1 MLATWKGLAMR
12 AVAVTALGGPG
23 VLRVVERP
31 DPVAG
36 PGEILVRVRAAAVHP
51 ADMAARVGRIPG
63 GPVEPP
69 FLLGWD
75 FAGDVVA
82 VGDGVTEH
90 RPGSQVAGMV
100 PWYLTRGAVGAY
112 AEFLVAKRDWLVAVP
127 DELDAAEAATVG
139 LNALTA
145 RQALEMLS
153 PASGSAV
160 PASGSTI
167 LVTGASGGVGGFAAQ
182 LAVRAG
188 HRVLA
193 VASSDDEEWVRG
205 LGVAEV
211 VPRSADLSQLGPVP
225 AVLDAVPVG
234 ASAAATVADGGKLVT
249 TRPVPPLDPPRGV
262 RQETVLVQL
271 DPPMLAELMTEVAT
285 GRLRTRVAAS
295 LPLAEAAHAHRL
307 VEAGRLRGKIIL
319 MP

>member
-1 MLATWKGLAMR
+1 MR

-51 ADMAARVGRIPG
+51 ADLAARTGHIPG

-75 FAGDVVA
+75 FAGDVLA
-82 VGDGVTEH
+82 VGDGVPGH
-90 RPGSQVAGMV
+90 RPGSRVAGMV

-112 AEFLVAKRDWLVAVP
+112 AEFVVAKPDWLVGVP
-127 DELDAAEAATVG
+127 DELDATEAATVP

-145 RQALEMLS
+145 RQALAMMSLA
-153 PASGSAV
+153 P
-160 PASGSTI
+160 GSTV

-182 LAVRAG
+182 LAARAG
-188 HRVLA
+188 HRVIA

-211 VPRSADLSQLGPVP
+211 LPRSADLSDLEPVP

-234 ASAAATVADGGKLVT
+234 APAAAPLADGGILVT
-249 TRPVPPLDPPRGV
+249 TRPVPPLDPPRGI
-262 RQETVLVQL
+262 RQQTVLIRL
-271 DPPMLAELMTEVAT
+271 DQPRLAELMTEVAK

-307 VEAGRLRGKIIL
+307 VAAGRLRGKIVL
-319 MP
+319 VP

>member
-1 MLATWKGLAMR
+1 MR

-23 VLRVVERP
+23 VLRVVEWP
-31 DPVAG
+31 DPTAG

-51 ADMAARVGRIPG
+51 ADLAARTGRIPG
-63 GPVEPP
+63 GPIEPP

-75 FAGDVVA
+75 FAGDVVT
-82 VGDGVTEH
+82 VGEGVTGH
-90 RPGSQVAGMV
+90 RPGSRVAGMV
-100 PWYLTRGAVGAY
+100 PWYLTRGDVGAY
-112 AEFLVAKRDWLVAVP
+112 AEFVVARPDWLVAVP

-145 RQALEMLS
+145 RQGLEMMSLA
-153 PASGSAV
+153 P
-160 PASGSTI
+160 GSTV

-182 LAVRAG
+182 LAARAG
-188 HRVLA
+188 HRVVA

-211 VPRSADLSQLGPVP
+211 LPRSAELAGLGFP
-225 AVLDAVPVG
+225 AVFDAVPVG
-234 ASAAATVADGGKLVT
+234 AAAGAAVADGGVLVT
-249 TRPVPPLDPPRGV
+249 TRPVPPLEPPREV
-262 RQETVLVQL
+262 RQQTVMIRL
-271 DPPMLAELMTEVAT
+271 DQPMLAELMTEVAK
-285 GRLRTRVAAS
+285 GRLRTRIAAS

-307 VEAGRLRGKIIL
+307 VEAGRLRGKVVL

>member
-1 MLATWKGLAMR
+1 MR

-23 VLRVVERP
+23 VLGVVARP

-51 ADMAARVGRIPG
+51 ADVAARAGQIPG
-63 GPVEPP
+63 GPIEPP

-82 VGDGVTEH
+82 LGDGVTDY
-90 RPGSQVAGMV
+90 RSGSRVAGMV
-100 PWYLTRGAVGAY
+100 PWYLTRGGVGAY
-112 AEFLVAKRDWLVAVP
+112 AEFVVARPDWLVGVP
-127 DELDAAEAATVG
+127 DELDAAEAATVA

-145 RQALEMLS
+145 RQGLEMMSL
-153 PASGSAV
+153 
-160 PASGSTI
+160 ASGSTV

-182 LAVRAG
+182 LAARAG
-188 HRVLA
+188 HRVIA

-211 VPRSADLSQLGPVP
+211 VPRSAELAELGPVP
-225 AVLDAVPVG
+225 AVFDAVPVG
-234 ASAAATVADGGKLVT
+234 AAAGAAVADGGTLVT

-262 RQETVLVQL
+262 RQQTVMVRL
-271 DPPMLAELMTEVAT
+271 DQPMLAELMTEVAK

-295 LPLAEAAHAHRL
+295 LPLAEAADAHRL
-307 VEAGRLRGKIIL
+307 VEAGRLRGKIVL
-319 MP
+319 VP

>member
-1 MLATWKGLAMR
+1 MR

-23 VLRVVERP
+23 VLGVVERP

-51 ADMAARVGRIPG
+51 ADLAARAGQVPG
-63 GPVEPP
+63 GPIEPP

-82 VGDGVTEH
+82 LGDGVTDY
-90 RPGSQVAGMV
+90 RPGSRVAGMV
-100 PWYLTRGAVGAY
+100 PWYLTRGGVGAY
-112 AEFLVAKRDWLVAVP
+112 AEFVVARPDWLVGVP
-127 DELDAAEAATVG
+127 DELDAAEAATVA

-145 RQALEMLS
+145 RQGLEMMSL
-153 PASGSAV
+153 
-160 PASGSTI
+160 ASGSTV

-182 LAVRAG
+182 LAARAG
-188 HRVLA
+188 HRVIA

-211 VPRSADLSQLGPVP
+211 VPRSAELAELGPVP
-225 AVLDAVPVG
+225 AVFDAVPVG
-234 ASAAATVADGGKLVT
+234 AAAGAAVADGGALVT

-262 RQETVLVQL
+262 RQQTVLIRL
-271 DPPMLAELMTEVAT
+271 DQPMLAELMTEVAK

-295 LPLAEAAHAHRL
+295 LPLAEAADAHRL
-307 VEAGRLRGKIIL
+307 VAAGRLRGKIVL
-319 MP
+319 VP

>member
-1 MLATWKGLAMR
+1 MR

-36 PGEILVRVRAAAVHP
+36 PGEILVRIRAVAVHP
-51 ADMAARVGRIPG
+51 ADLGARVGRIPG
-63 GPVEPP
+63 GPIEPP

-90 RPGSQVAGMV
+90 RPGSRVAGMV

-112 AEFLVAKRDWLVAVP
+112 AEFVVARRDWLVAVP

-145 RQALEMLS
+145 RQALETMSL
-153 PASGSAV
+153 G
-160 PASGSTI
+160 SGSTV

-182 LAVRAG
+182 LAARSG
-188 HRVLA
+188 HRVVA

-211 VPRSADLSQLGPVP
+211 VPRSAELAGFGPVP
-225 AVLDAVPVG
+225 AVFDAVPVG
-234 ASAAATVADGGKLVT
+234 AAAGAAVADGGTLVT
-249 TRPVPPLDPPRGV
+249 TRPVPPLDPPRGI
-262 RQETVLVQL
+262 RQQTVLVRL
-271 DPPMLAELMTEVAT
+271 DQPMLAELMTEVAK

-307 VEAGRLRGKIIL
+307 VEAGRLRGKIVL
-319 MP
+319 VP

>member
-1 MLATWKGLAMR
+1 MR

-36 PGEILVRVRAAAVHP
+36 PGEVLVRIRAAAVHP
-51 ADMAARVGRIPG
+51 ADLAARTGQIPG

-69 FLLGWD
+69 FLPGWD
-75 FAGDVVA
+75 FAGEVLA
-82 VGDGVTEH
+82 VGDGVPGH
-90 RPGSQVAGMV
+90 RPGSRVAGMV

-112 AEFLVAKRDWLVAVP
+112 AEFVVARPDWLVGVP
-127 DELDAAEAATVG
+127 DELDAAEAATVP

-145 RQALEMLS
+145 RQALAMMSLA
-153 PASGSAV
+153 P
-160 PASGSTI
+160 GSTV

-182 LAVRAG
+182 LAARAG
-188 HRVLA
+188 HRVIA

-211 VPRSADLSQLGPVP
+211 LPRSTDLADLEPVP

-234 ASAAATVADGGKLVT
+234 APAAAPLADGGILVT
-249 TRPVPPLDPPRGV
+249 TRPVPPLDPPRRI
-262 RQETVLVQL
+262 RQQTVLIRL
-271 DPPMLAELMTEVAT
+271 DQPMLAELMTEVAK

-307 VEAGRLRGKIIL
+307 VAAGRLRGKIVL
-319 MP
+319 VP

>member
-1 MLATWKGLAMR
+1 MR

-23 VLRVVERP
+23 VLRVVEWP
-31 DPVAG
+31 DPTAG

-51 ADMAARVGRIPG
+51 ADLAARIGRIPG
-63 GPVEPP
+63 GPIEPP

-82 VGDGVTEH
+82 VGEGVTEH
-90 RPGSQVAGMV
+90 RPGGRVAGMV
-100 PWYLTRGAVGAY
+100 PWYLTRGDVGAY
-112 AEFLVAKRDWLVAVP
+112 AEFVVAEPDWLVAVP

-145 RQALEMLS
+145 RQGLEMMSL
-153 PASGSAV
+153 AA
-160 PASGSTI
+160 GSTV
-167 LVTGASGGVGGFAAQ
+167 LVIGASGGVGGFAAQ

-188 HRVLA
+188 HQVVA

-211 VPRSADLSQLGPVP
+211 LPRSAELAGLGFP
-225 AVLDAVPVG
+225 AVFDAVPVG
-234 ASAAATVADGGKLVT
+234 AAAGAAVADGGVLVT
-249 TRPVPPLDPPRGV
+249 TRPVPPLDPPRDV
-262 RQETVLVQL
+262 RQQTVMIRL
-271 DPPMLAELMTEVAT
+271 DQPMLAELMTEVAK

-307 VEAGRLRGKIIL
+307 VEAGRLRGKVVL